1 MLLPLLKRSG
11 NALADLETLA
21 ALDVEI
27 TVKDKLFL
35 VTQHIFIIVFSN
47 KKADQTISEVTF
59 LNMHCLYQHTYIELV
74 EFKQ

>member
-27 TVKDKLFL
+27 TLKDELFL
-35 VTQHIFIIVFSN
+35 VTQHIIFIIVFSN

-59 LNMHCLYQHTYIELV
+59 STCILSTSHLH
-74 EFKQ
+74 